1 MSTTLIVDT
10 SSNLKVLTRR
20 DSKDSCYSE
29 DMDLSSTSSHPE
41 DNCPRGVSPLA
52 MAANTSPVS
61 RKSSVSGDSGVSM
74 ECFGDLRVRERG
86 RGEREKGRKSLGKER
101 YGRCGLLVCAVVLTS
116 FFASC
121 VVQD

>member
-52 MAANTSPVS
+52 MAANISPVS

-74 ECFGDLRVRERG
+74 ECFSDLRVRERG

-101 YGRCGLLVCAVVLTS
+101 YGRCGLL
-116 FFASC
+116 
-121 VVQD
+121 D